1 MPVTWECR
9 SRKPRTTA
17 VIDRIRERQEF
28 RPGDWLDW
36 RAPRVVSSLCSTMV
50 GCSRYQPA
58 VDRRGQGMWIASSNR
73 PARQNNQGQ
82 SGIRHYRAPCEKYND
97 PMRLVTGE
105 NHMGLFDC
113 GRGCCDAS
121 RWTRERK
128 RDRQELDSNETRYPR
143 LICTLRHDER
153 RQPSGLNEAP

>member
-1 MPVTWECR
+1 
-9 SRKPRTTA
+9 
-17 VIDRIRERQEF
+17 
-28 RPGDWLDW
+28 
-36 RAPRVVSSLCSTMV
+36 
-50 GCSRYQPA
+50 
-58 VDRRGQGMWIASSNR
+58 MWIASSNR

-105 NHMGLFDC
+105 NHMGLFDR

-128 RDRQELDSNETRYPR
+128 RDRQELAGQQRDPLPTSY
-143 LICTLRHDER
+143 LHASAR
-153 RQPSGLNEAP
+153 REEATEWLK